1 MWVGCE
7 ALIRGNQN
15 HKLLSSPFL
24 EKAPLLLPF
33 LLLALTTKS
42 FLPSPAAFFQALHS
56 NFIAPLPLSVPD
68 RFDLLP
74 FSSLSVLWPFSAEDA
89 HFRQGSHPCA
99 LRDYHRTAK
108 SAERIRE
115 AGAADRRKVRES

>member
-1 MWVGCE
+1 
-7 ALIRGNQN
+7 LI
-15 HKLLSSPFL
+15 FC
-24 EKAPLLLPF
+24 
-33 LLLALTTKS
+33 
-42 FLPSPAAFFQALHS
+42 
-56 NFIAPLPLSVPD
+56 
-68 RFDLLP
+68 P

-115 AGAADRRKVRES
+115 AGAADRGKVRES